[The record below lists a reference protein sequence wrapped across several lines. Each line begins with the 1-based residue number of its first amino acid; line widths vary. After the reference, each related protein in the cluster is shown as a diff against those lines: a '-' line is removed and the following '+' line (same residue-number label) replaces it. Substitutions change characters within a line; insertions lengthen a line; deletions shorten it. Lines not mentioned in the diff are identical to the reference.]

1 MTAGSNV
8 LEVSDLTVRFG
19 PTVALRSISMTA
31 SMGAITG
38 VLGANGAGKT
48 TTLLGIISRVP
59 RVSGRIVFDGRD
71 VTSLSTPQLVA
82 AGIALCPE
90 NRRLFPNMTIED
102 NLLLGAYAT
111 SRRTQRKRLADVY
124 EQFDWV
130 RDRRGELAGRLSGGQ
145 QQVVAIARALMSDP
159 KLLLLDEPS
168 SGLSPVAI
176 AEIRG
181 VLETVVSAGRSVVLV
196 EQNIKLVQ
204 DLCEH
209 AWVLAHGTVRD
220 SGPVDEL
227 LAGAS
232 VTDAYLGGLDVIEG
246 DSPDVSSGVD
256 ETPSER
262 GENHA

>member
-1 MTAGSNV
+1 MSDVSNL
-8 LEVSDLTVRFG
+8 LEVTDLTVRFG
-19 PTVALRSISMTA
+19 ATVALRSISIA
-31 SMGAITG
+31 APAGAITG

-48 TTLLGIISRVP
+48 TTLLGIVGRVP
-59 RVSGRIVFDGRD
+59 RLSGRIVFDGRD
-71 VTSLSTPQLVA
+71 VTSLRIPQLVA

-90 NRRLFPNMTIED
+90 GRRLFPNMTIED

-111 SRRTQRKRLADVY
+111 PRRIQRARLDEVY
-124 EQFDWV
+124 EQFAWV
-130 RDRRGELAGRLSGGQ
+130 RDRHGELAGRLSGGQ

-176 AEIRG
+176 AEIRD
-181 VLETVVSAGRSVVLV
+181 VLVAVVSAGRSVVLV
-196 EQNIKLVQ
+196 EQNVKLVQ
-204 DLCEH
+204 ELCDS

-227 LAGAS
+227 LAGAR

-246 DSPDVSSGVD
+246 DGPSGT
-256 ETPSER
+256 ETTSER
-262 GENHA
+262 GESDG